1 MKKLCCLLLTLA
13 LLCLPACGQAGA
25 EPPKPSVPDGAFTF
39 TDDLGREVTVDAPQ
53 RVAPL
58 IGSFA
63 DMWCLAG
70 GRDTLAATAND
81 AWTSFDLGLSDEVVN
96 LGATTALSLESLIAA
111 EPDFVI
117 GSCNTA
123 IDLELEDTLTALGI
137 PVAYFQVDAF
147 EDYLNMFNILTQI
160 TGRDDLY
167 DQYGV
172 QVRARVEAAK
182 ARADGGAPT
191 VLYVRATGSSV
202 KAKGRDTVL
211 GAMLADLGCVNVA
224 DSGDG
229 LLESLSLEAIL
240 EADPD
245 YVFLVYQGSDPSD
258 AEKLMEETLLS
269 NPAWATLRAV
279 EEGRCYRMDPSLY
292 NLKPNGRWG
301 TAYEQLAEILY
312 GAP

>member
-1 MKKLCCLLLTLA
+1 M
-13 LLCLPACGQAGA
+13 
-25 EPPKPSVPDGAFTF
+25 
-39 TDDLGREVTVDAPQ
+39 DAPQ

>member
-13 LLCLPACGQAGA
+13 LLVLTACQQAA
-25 EPPKPSVPDGAFTF
+25 EEPEPPAPDEAFTF
-39 TDDLGREVTVDAPQ
+39 TDDLGREVTVHDPR

-70 GRDTLAATAND
+70 GGDTLAATAND
-81 AWTSFDLGLSDEVVN
+81 AWTSFDLGLSDGVVN
-96 LGATTALSLESLIAA
+96 LGAATTISLESLIAA

-123 IDLELEDTLTALGI
+123 IDLELESTLTELGI

-147 EDYLNMFNILTQI
+147 EDYLNMFGILTQI
-160 TGRDDLY
+160 TGRADLY
-167 DQYGV
+167 EQYGV
-172 QVRARVEAAK
+172 QVQAQVEEAK
-182 ARADGGAPT
+182 ALADGSAPT

-202 KAKGRDTVL
+202 RVKGRDTVL

-224 DSGDG
+224 DSAES
-229 LLESLSLEAIL
+229 LLESLSLEAVL

-279 EEGRCYRMDPSLY
+279 EEGRCYRMDSSLY